1 MSLFVTVVNRHI
13 LYATFFL
20 KIMYIYSMHINI
32 VYFSHPCSSLSFCK
46 CMYTI
51 YYITK
56 ICKSKKL
63 LHVSIRCN
71 NLEWE
76 LLAPLIFFSIDY
88 DYYCA
93 PGSAHN
99 VSI

>member
-1 MSLFVTVVNRHI
+1 
-13 LYATFFL
+13 
-20 KIMYIYSMHINI
+20 MHINI
-32 VYFSHPCSSLSFCK
+32 VYFSHPGSSISFCK

-76 LLAPLIFFSIDY
+76 LLAPLIFFPLIMIIIALQGVLITY
-88 DYYCA
+88 LFKN
-93 PGSAHN
+93 G
-99 VSI
+99 

>member
-1 MSLFVTVVNRHI
+1 
-13 LYATFFL
+13 
-20 KIMYIYSMHINI
+20 MHINI

-63 LHVSIRCN
+63 LHVTIRCN
-71 NLEWE
+71 NLDWE